1 MGNALTNCLP
11 DDDAPEGS
19 ESEESEGSEA
29 SDASDESDDDE
40 PRVFDRPEE
49 QDDFQVDP
57 KTVDLEKVDV
67 IVSLVFTPA
76 LTQKLLHMGRRAF
89 AIPPLPQRDFRER
102 ALVVKNILEGM

>member
-1 MGNALTNCLP
+1 MPTVADDS

-19 ESEESEGSEA
+19 ESEESEA

-67 IVSLVFTPA
+67 IVNLVFNPA
-76 LTQKLLHMGRRAF
+76 LTRKLLHMGRHAF